1 MEIKD
6 CPEKKNPTDRPSQH
20 SDYIDA
26 ADDEEEKPLHIVG
39 YVTRSSIKCEGAQKA
54 IKNAHQTTQQSKVIS
69 EANISESQF
78 INNES
83 LLYDTVDDYVEIS
96 SSEENNVPNSNPIK
110 MRKTSSKCKCK
121 KSAKQAKRVLPKRR
135 KEKKLDET
143 SLDSQPIKLRLMTC
157 DSKMAYVD
165 CETAKKIFEKES
177 IFAFPLLEIRQVLQA
192 LQKAD
197 HFL

>member
-39 YVTRSSIKCEGAQKA
+39 YVTRDSIKCEEAQKA
-54 IKNAHQTTQQSKVIS
+54 IKNARQTTQQSKVIS
-69 EANISESQF
+69 KANTSESHF
-78 INNES
+78 TNNES

-110 MRKTSSKCKCK
+110 TRKTFSKCKCK
-121 KSAKQAKRVLPKRR
+121 KSTMQAKRVLSKRK
-135 KEKKLDET
+135 KEKKLDEI
-143 SLDSQPIKLRLMTC
+143 SLDSQPIRLRLMTRN
-157 DSKMAYVD
+157 SKIAHVD
-165 CETAKKIFEKES
+165 CEAAKKIFEKES